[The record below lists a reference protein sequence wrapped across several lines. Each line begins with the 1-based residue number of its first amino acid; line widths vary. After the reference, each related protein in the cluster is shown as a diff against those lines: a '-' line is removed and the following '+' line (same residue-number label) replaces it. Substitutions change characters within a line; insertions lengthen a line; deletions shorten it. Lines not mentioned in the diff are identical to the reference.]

1 MEESITLSNKF
12 NLHCHCQ
19 KDFVLFFI
27 YLHSEKSH
35 LTWAQKHLKKKN
47 GKKKETESDPVYIY
61 IAYLPA
67 QVISIFDLF
76 FTVWVVLEWEK
87 LIAEKNQ

>member
-1 MEESITLSNKF
+1 LPKGFRPLFYLSPLGK
-12 NLHCHCQ
+12 
-19 KDFVLFFI
+19 
-27 YLHSEKSH
+27 KSFD
-35 LTWAQKHLKKKN
+35 LSTKASQKKN